1 MATTREEEQKALRKR
16 EAEVFMSE
24 RREDYG
30 ALIVAAITIVVI
42 LAIGLK
48 TGKEIFSVKNGWFIF
63 VKTLLPLL

>member
-1 MATTREEEQKALRKR
+1 MATREEEQEALKKR

-30 ALIVAAITIVVI
+30 ALIIAAITIVVI

-48 TGKEIFSVKNGWFIF
+48 TGKEIFSVKSGWFIF
-63 VKTLLPLL
+63 VKSLLPLL